1 MRGRSP
7 GTCRCSLLAE
17 AGALLRHSVDYYLS
31 ARPPRGRRSNL
42 AKQGMAVA
50 ALYDSQESIVQLR
63 DAQEAALVEAILEA
77 RQQQQQ
83 EQQQQQRGAE

>member
-1 MRGRSP
+1 MRGRGP
-7 GTCRCSLLAE
+7 RTCRCSLLA
-17 AGALLRHSVDYYLS
+17 GASLRHSVDYHLP

-50 ALYDSQESIVQLR
+50 ALYDSQESIVQLH

-83 EQQQQQRGAE
+83 EQQQQQQRGAE